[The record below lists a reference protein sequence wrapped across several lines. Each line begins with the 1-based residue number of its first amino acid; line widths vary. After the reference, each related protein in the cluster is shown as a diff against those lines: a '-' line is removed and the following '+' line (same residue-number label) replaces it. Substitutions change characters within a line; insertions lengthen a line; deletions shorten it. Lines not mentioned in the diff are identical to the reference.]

1 MTSRASGTARDTT
14 RQGTS
19 MSRDINAMRE
29 LRSEVQ
35 AMVRAQGQA
44 GGQADE
50 EMLDAFAQRVAVI
63 IEGRMQ
69 ELQVDRKVRDQDRRD
84 RSQIRM
90 IAALASLII
99 TVPTTAILWHT
110 DGPIASMAIWVA
122 VLLLNVV
129 AMMRA
134 PVRVA

>member
-1 MTSRASGTARDTT
+1 MNRDMS
-14 RQGTS
+14 S
-19 MSRDINAMRE
+19 MEE

-35 AMVRAQGQA
+35 SMVRAQGQA
-44 GGQADE
+44 GAEADE

-63 IEGRMQ
+63 VEARLQ
-69 ELQVDRKVRDQDRRD
+69 ELQGDRRARDQDRRD

-90 IAALASLII
+90 MAALASLIV

-110 DGPIASMAIWVA
+110 DGPTAAVTMWVA

-134 PVRVA
+134 PGRAV

>member
-1 MTSRASGTARDTT
+1 MNRDT
-14 RQGTS
+14 
-19 MSRDINAMRE
+19 DAMRE

-35 AMVRAQGQA
+35 SMVRAQGQA

-50 EMLDAFAQRVAVI
+50 ELLDAFAQRVAVI
-63 IEGRMQ
+63 VEARMQ
-69 ELQVDRKVRDQDRRD
+69 ELQADRRARDQDRRD

-99 TVPTTAILWHT
+99 TVPTTAVLWHT
-110 DGPIASMAIWVA
+110 DGPTAALSIWVA

-134 PVRVA
+134 PGRAT

>member
-1 MTSRASGTARDTT
+1 MNRDTRT
-14 RQGTS
+14 VH
-19 MSRDINAMRE
+19 E
-29 LRSEVQ
+29 LQSEVQ
-35 AMVRAQGQA
+35 SMVRAQGHVDPQ
-44 GGQADE
+44 DE
-50 EMLDAFAQRVAVI
+50 EMLDAFARRVAVI
-63 IEGRMQ
+63 VEARLQ
-69 ELQVDRKVRDQDRRD
+69 ELQADRRARDQDRRD

-110 DGPIASMAIWVA
+110 DGPVAAMAIWVA

-134 PVRVA
+134 PGRAA

>member
-1 MTSRASGTARDTT
+1 MTRD
-14 RQGTS
+14 
-19 MSRDINAMRE
+19 MSTMEE

-35 AMVRAQGQA
+35 SMVRAQGQA
-44 GGQADE
+44 GSEADE
-50 EMLDAFAQRVAVI
+50 EMLDAFARRVAVI
-63 IEGRMQ
+63 VEARLQ
-69 ELQVDRKVRDQDRRD
+69 ELQGDRRARDQDRRD

-90 IAALASLII
+90 IAAVASLLI

-134 PVRVA
+134 PGRAA

>member
-1 MTSRASGTARDTT
+1 
-14 RQGTS
+14 
-19 MSRDINAMRE
+19 MSRDINAMQE